1 MFDFGYRTLQK
12 RQSTISVNLPIAW
25 GRSEGLD
32 RGDLVRIL
40 LTDDGCLLIVP
51 AYRFALENKVPG
63 RVSKRQTSTPTPG
76 PGHRPRIEVMPGE

>member
-63 RVSKRQTSTPTPG
+63 EGKQAPNFRPYPRTRTPTTNRG
-76 PGHRPRIEVMPGE
+76 DAG

>member
-1 MFDFGYRTLQK
+1 MFDFGCRTLQK

-32 RGDLVRIL
+32 RGDLVKIL

-51 AYRFALENKVPG
+51 AYKFALENKVPG
-63 RVSKRQTSTPTPG
+63 AGKQAPTSTPTPG
-76 PGHRPRIEVMPGE
+76 PEHQPQAEVMPGE